1 MEALFVVIVFLLVT
15 DIILTKLYKPSAVL
29 YFYLHKVVSNF
40 IVKTGLYKRY
50 KELEKESEAK

>member
-1 MEALFVVIVFLLVT
+1 METVFVVIIFLLAT
-15 DIILTKLYKPSAVL
+15 DIILTKFYKPSAVL

-40 IVKTGLYKRY
+40 IVNTGLYKRY